1 MNKIAAVIEEIKSK
15 GEFTI
20 VKLRTFEDSFTS
32 LIVQNSSVLPF
43 VKKNKKVWMVF
54 KESEVSIAKGECKIS
69 LQNRF
74 FCKITHIEYDDIL
87 AMITLD
93 YKKERVR
100 SLITYNALR
109 ELDLK
114 VGDEVFAFVKS
125 NELAIM
131 EL

>member
-1 MNKIAAVIEEIKSK
+1 MNKIAAVIEEVKSK

-20 VKLRTFEDSFTS
+20 VKLRAFEDSFTS
-32 LIVQNSSVLPF
+32 LIVQNSSLLPF

-74 FCKITHIEYDDIL
+74 FCKITHIEYNDIL
-87 AMITLD
+87 ALITLD
-93 YKKERVR
+93 YKNERVM

-109 ELDLK
+109 DLELK